1 MTSMID
7 EKKIIQVPNDEN
19 EEISIDNESSQHKR
33 KIIFV
38 NKKEII
44 VKEKSLTGKEI
55 LERADYDTKKFDLFL
70 ILGQSS
76 EKIKLDKSV
85 LIKDK
90 MRFNAILKDVP
101 YG

>member
-1 MTSMID
+1 MTE
-7 EKKIIQVPNDEN
+7 EKKIIRVPNGEN
-19 EEISIDNESSQHKR
+19 EEISIDNESSPHKR

-55 LERADYDTKKFDLFL
+55 LERAEYDPRTFDLFL
-70 ILGQSS
+70 KLGQSS